1 MEESKRKFI
10 VNEALSYFLKYGVKS
25 FTMDDIAE
33 KLCVSKKT
41 LYALFTNK
49 ETLLFETV
57 DELWKNFLVEVQV
70 INEVEE
76 LNPLQKIIKIY
87 TFSIRT
93 IKSIDPVFIQ
103 SLQKYQ
109 NKVMKSFLSNREHF
123 SKGIIKPLLIEAQE
137 KGFIEANL
145 DIDFFIEVNFENV
158 DKRIWYEKII
168 SQHSETEIVNYLITY
183 RLKGIATNPNLVL
196 LTTF

>member
-1 MEESKRKFI
+1 
-10 VNEALSYFLKYGVKS
+10 
-25 FTMDDIAE
+25 MDDIAE
-33 KLCVSKKT
+33 KLGVSKKT
-41 LYALFTNK
+41 LYLLFTNK

-57 DELWKNFLVEVQV
+57 NELWKNFLIEVKS
-70 INEVEE
+70 INETQD
-76 LNPLQKIIKIY
+76 LNPLQKIVKIY
-87 TFSIRT
+87 AFSICT
-93 IKSIDPVFIQ
+93 IKSIDPIFIQ

-123 SKGIIKPLLIEAQE
+123 RKEIIKPLLIEAQE
-137 KGFIEANL
+137 KELIEANL

-183 RLKGIATNPNLVL
+183 RLKGIATNPNLL
-196 LTTF
+196 L

>member
-10 VNEALSYFLKYGVKS
+10 VNEALSYFLKYGVKN

-33 KLCVSKKT
+33 KLGVSKKT
-41 LYALFTNK
+41 LYVLFTNK

-57 DELWKNFLVEVQV
+57 DELWKNFLVEVQL
-70 INEVEE
+70 INRADE

-93 IKSIDPVFIQ
+93 IKSIDPISIQ

-109 NKVMKSFLSNREHF
+109 NKVMKSFLSKREHF
-123 SKGIIKPLLIEAQE
+123 RKKIIKPLLIEAQE
-137 KGFIEANL
+137 NGLIDVDLN
-145 DIDFFIEVNFENV
+145 IDFFIEVNFENV
-158 DKRIWYEKII
+158 DKRIWFEKII
-168 SQHSETEIVNYLITY
+168 NQHSETEIVNYLIVY
-183 RLKGIATNPNLVL
+183 RLKGIVANPEL
-196 LTTF
+196 L

>member
-1 MEESKRKFI
+1 MENSKKDFI
-10 VNEALSYFLKYGVKS
+10 VSEVLGYFLKYGVKN

-33 KLCVSKKT
+33 KLGVSKKT
-41 LYALFTNK
+41 LYLLFTNK
-49 ETLLFETV
+49 ENLLFETV
-57 DELWKNFLVEVQV
+57 DELWKNFLVQVQD

-93 IKSIDPVFIQ
+93 IKSIDPIFIQ
-103 SLQKYQ
+103 SLQKYH

-137 KGFIEANL
+137 KGLIEANL
-145 DIDFFIEVNFENV
+145 DINFFIEVNFENV

-168 SQHSETEIVNYLITY
+168 RQHSETEIVNYLITY
-183 RLKGIATNPNLVL
+183 RLKGIATKPNLL
-196 LTTF
+196 

>member
-1 MEESKRKFI
+1 MENSKKDFI
-10 VNEALSYFLKYGVKS
+10 VSEVLGYFLKYGVKN

-33 KLCVSKKT
+33 KLGVSKKT
-41 LYALFTNK
+41 LYLLFTNK
-49 ETLLFETV
+49 ENLLFETV
-57 DELWKNFLVEVQV
+57 DELWKNFLVQVQD

-93 IKSIDPVFIQ
+93 IKSIDPIFIQ
-103 SLQKYQ
+103 SLQKYH

-137 KGFIEANL
+137 KGLIEANL
-145 DIDFFIEVNFENV
+145 DINFFIEVNFENV

-168 SQHSETEIVNYLITY
+168 RQHSETEIVNYLITY
-183 RLKGIATNPNLVL
+183 RLKGIATNPNLL
-196 LTTF
+196 

>member
-1 MEESKRKFI
+1 MENSKKDFI
-10 VNEALSYFLKYGVKS
+10 ISEALGYFLKYGVKN

-33 KLCVSKKT
+33 KLGVSKKT
-41 LYALFTNK
+41 LYLLFTNK

-76 LNPLQKIIKIY
+76 LNPLQKIVKIY
-87 TFSIRT
+87 TFSIST
-93 IKSIDPVFIQ
+93 IKAIDPVFIQ

-109 NKVMKSFLSNREHF
+109 SKVMKSFQDNREYF
-123 SKGIIKPLLIEAQE
+123 RSEIIKPLLVKAKEEELIFQD
-137 KGFIEANL
+137 L
-145 DIDFFIEVNFENV
+145 DINFFIEVNFENV

-183 RLKGIATNPNLVL
+183 RLKGIATNPSL
-196 LTTF
+196 L

>member
-1 MEESKRKFI
+1 MENSKKDFI
-10 VNEALSYFLKYGVKS
+10 VSEALGYFLKYGVKN

-33 KLCVSKKT
+33 KLGVSKKT
-41 LYALFTNK
+41 LYLLFTNK
-49 ETLLFETV
+49 ENLLFETV
-57 DELWKNFLVEVQV
+57 DELWKNFLVQVQD

-93 IKSIDPVFIQ
+93 IKSIDPIFIQ
-103 SLQKYQ
+103 SLQKYH

-137 KGFIEANL
+137 KGLIEANL
-145 DIDFFIEVNFENV
+145 DINFFIEVNFENV

-183 RLKGIATNPNLVL
+183 RLKGIATNPNLL
-196 LTTF
+196 

>member
-1 MEESKRKFI
+1 MENSKKDFI
-10 VNEALSYFLKYGVKS
+10 VSEVLGYFLKYGVKN

-33 KLCVSKKT
+33 KLGMSKKT
-41 LYALFTNK
+41 LYLLFTNK
-49 ETLLFETV
+49 ENLLFETV

-87 TFSIRT
+87 TFSIKT

-123 SKGIIKPLLIEAQE
+123 SKGIIKPLLIEAEE
-137 KGFIEANL
+137 KGLIEANL
-145 DIDFFIEVNFENV
+145 DINFFIEVNFENV

-168 SQHSETEIVNYLITY
+168 RQHSETEIVNYLITY
-183 RLKGIATNPNLVL
+183 RLKGIATNPNLL
-196 LTTF
+196 